1 MAGKTSQAL
10 RIGWLLAL
18 VSGAGSVGT
27 VGCSAI
33 VDADHRKLGPS
44 PVPCDAK
51 AKPAEC
57 LCRDGSTG
65 TQSCNS
71 LGRYDPCKC
80 AGAAGR
86 SG

>member
-1 MAGKTSQAL
+1 MAGKPSHCL
-10 RIGWLLAL
+10 RIGWLLTL
-18 VSGAGSVGT
+18 VGA

-33 VDADHRKLGPS
+33 VDANPRKLGPS

-57 LCRDGSTG
+57 LCPDGSTS
-65 TQSCNS
+65 TQSCNA

-86 SG
+86 GG